1 MVVGADSRL
10 GRRRLLLLAALAVAV
25 VIGYFA
31 TQGLTN
37 AAVYYLTPTEA
48 RDRHIAAGQTARLG
62 GQIIAGSLRYDP
74 GTRDLR
80 FLIGDGI
87 VTVQV
92 IGNGAPPGLLRE
104 GAHAN
109 TSIGRWLRLYLRN
122 VFGFVAEEHDKAT
135 FGNSARVA
143 LAEDEECLAEI
154 GWPPLSASAPTQKLT
169 P

>member
-10 GRRRLLLLAALAVAV
+10 GRRRVLLLAALAVAV

-48 RDRHIAAGQTARLG
+48 RDRHLAAGQTARLG
-62 GQIIAGSLRYDP
+62 GQIVAGSLRYDP
-74 GTRDLR
+74 ATRDLR
-80 FLIGDGI
+80 FSIGDGI

-104 GAHAN
+104 GAGAVVEGSFASDG
-109 TSIGRWLRLYLRN
+109 TFRATQVI
-122 VFGFVAEEHDKAT
+122 AKHD
-135 FGNSARVA
+135 
-143 LAEDEECLAEI
+143 EQY
-154 GWPPLSASAPTQKLT
+154 SAPTASAT
-169 P
+169 PPHRAP